1 MLLISVNNYLK
12 PLENLSSFKS
22 GVKTFL
28 FVTSFNLD
36 GEIVFSLFYIYIL
49 CMYTDSDGDGDGGDS
64 NCGGG
69 GDIDGGDD
77 VFPIDVCLCHMQ
89 LTVWVLMI
97 VSHYF

>member
-1 MLLISVNNYLK
+1 MLLISVKKLPETLK
-12 PLENLSSFKS
+12 SAPNLSSFKS

-28 FVTSFNLD
+28 FVTSLP
-36 GEIVFSLFYIYIL
+36 LFCVCTL
-49 CMYTDSDGDGDGGDS
+49 TVMAMMMGTGGDS

-89 LTVWVLMI
+89 LTVWILMI
-97 VSHYF
+97 VSHYLFLMFF